1 MIAGEIECRIA
12 NKVYD
17 LNCSIG
23 RDSLTKLGSA
33 LRMGFRGRNHFLL
46 AFAVVFHLAV
56 IAGIFHA
63 FWSYLPSVGA
73 PDVNLEGSVHR
84 PRIVRTIAISPAL
97 PSGSDI
103 KNNRIVP
110 GDPVLTEDEF
120 GNFGWHPHIPPPLR
134 IIK

>member
-1 MIAGEIECRIA
+1 
-12 NKVYD
+12 
-17 LNCSIG
+17 
-23 RDSLTKLGSA
+23 
-33 LRMGFRGRNHFLL
+33 MGFRGRNHFLL
-46 AFAVVFHLAV
+46 AFAVVFCLAV
-56 IAGIFHA
+56 IAGIIHA
-63 FWSYLPSVGA
+63 SWRQAPSV
-73 PDVNLEGSVHR
+73 DVVGSVHR